1 MNGPASQLLTSVA
14 VFRGE
19 LGRMLLALGVVLLV
33 MLAIWAI
40 EEFRIRA
47 MSGLGIAALTLAAFG
62 AAVLVAIGLL

>member
-19 LGRMLLALGVVLLV
+19 LGKMLLALGVVLLV

-40 EEFRIRA
+40 EEFRIRG
-47 MSGLGIAALTLAAFG
+47 MSALGIAALCLAAFG